1 MVVADIFMSV
11 SYTTMIINVLSY
23 IHNRGLLHMQ
33 MLMLEEVIRLIVSVR
48 YPRERREMERLAP
61 FILSPRLVKAC
72 MYFWPN
78 LIAMK

>member
-1 MVVADIFMSV
+1 
-11 SYTTMIINVLSY
+11 
-23 IHNRGLLHMQ
+23 MQ

-72 MYFWPN
+72 MYFLAN
-78 LIAMK
+78 LNHHEVVLLRRSCLNED